1 MRREVVLEEA
11 AEDIER
17 ARDLH
22 TRTPHQA
29 PAMKDPIV
37 QEVRDARA
45 AVAADFGFDLHK
57 FFAWAKTH
65 TAAERKAKHW
75 LPTNPDKT
83 PDTPVGASVPP
94 VTRKRRVRAARV

>member
-1 MRREVVLEEA
+1 
-11 AEDIER
+11 
-17 ARDLH
+17 
-22 TRTPHQA
+22 
-29 PAMKDPIV
+29 MKDPIV

-75 LPTNPDKT
+75 LPTSPIKT
-83 PDTPVGASVPP
+83 LETTDGAAKSP
-94 VTRKRRVRAARV
+94 VTRKRRVRPGRVSA